1 MNQVWQYI
9 RRITAI
15 VSLLG
20 AGVIVAAALAATP
33 VRAVAQ
39 DPAPPAGK
47 EKPGAAAVNI
57 NTATAAELQKLP
69 GVGPATATRIIEY
82 RQKNGGFKKV
92 EDLMNIRGI
101 GEKSFLK
108 LKPLITIAPPKAFG
122 L

>member
-15 VSLLG
+15 VTLLG
-20 AGVIVAAALAATP
+20 AGAIVAAALAATP
-33 VRAVAQ
+33 AAAVAQ
-39 DPAPPAGK
+39 DQGAAASK
-47 EKPGAAAVNI
+47 EKPAAAAVNI

-82 RQKNGGFKKV
+82 RQKNGGFKRV